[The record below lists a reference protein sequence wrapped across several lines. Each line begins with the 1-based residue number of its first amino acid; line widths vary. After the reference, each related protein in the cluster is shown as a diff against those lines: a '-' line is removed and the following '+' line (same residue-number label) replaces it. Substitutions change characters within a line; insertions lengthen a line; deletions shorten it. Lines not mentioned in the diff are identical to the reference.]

1 MTAGGMYD
9 EMWNSATIFA
19 SLVWG
24 TIGVAYFVY
33 GKKQA
38 SWPAM
43 AGGVLMVATA
53 YFAASVWVMSA
64 ISVATIVTVY
74 LLLKRGY

>member
-19 SLVWG
+19 SLIWG

-33 GKKQA
+33 GKKQS

-43 AGGVLMVATA
+43 VVGVLMVATA

-64 ISVATIVTVY
+64 ISVATMVTVY